1 VGFFLPAI
9 TQTQAETQL
18 ASWLAADAAVAQGQ
32 SYEHEG
38 AKLTRADA
46 QQIRSN
52 IKFWNSEVLR
62 LSRGGIRIMG
72 ATFTD

>member
-1 VGFFLPAI
+1 MPAI
-9 TQTQAETQL
+9 TKAQAEAQL
-18 ASWLAADAAVAQGQ
+18 ASWLAADTAVSQGQ

-46 QQIRSN
+46 QQIRTN
-52 IKFWNSEVLR
+52 IKYWNSEVQR